1 MSSIGVTAGSTEYRE
16 NWPPYSVFRKVEL
29 IPSQDSNARE
39 ARCKAKDLKTG
50 ERDTEPAEADERGGG
65 SEDQIRLLIEGHG
78 RVRLGL
84 RHALFFISAISIR
97 TCDVY
102 QNNALEGGHGL
113 NR

>member
-50 ERDTEPAEADERGGG
+50 ERDTEPAEADESGADRGGG
-65 SEDQIRLLIEGHG
+65 IQKRGESGLEMERSPAEQRKGHG
-78 RVRLGL
+78 GVEK
-84 RHALFFISAISIR
+84 S
-97 TCDVY
+97 
-102 QNNALEGGHGL
+102 
-113 NR
+113 

>member
-1 MSSIGVTAGSTEYRE
+1 MTFIESAERSLPDRE
-16 NWPPYSVFRKVEL
+16 HKPEHQKRAADAPARRGRVE
-29 IPSQDSNARE
+29 
-39 ARCKAKDLKTG
+39 
-50 ERDTEPAEADERGGG
+50 EPAEADERGGG

-84 RHALFFISAISIR
+84 RHALFFISAMSIR
-97 TCDVY
+97 TRDVY